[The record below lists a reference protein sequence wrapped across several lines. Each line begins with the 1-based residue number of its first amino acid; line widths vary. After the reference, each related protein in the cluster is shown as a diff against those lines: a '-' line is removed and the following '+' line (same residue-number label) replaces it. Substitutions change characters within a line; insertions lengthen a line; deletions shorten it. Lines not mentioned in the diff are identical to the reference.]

1 MDREQVEALCES
13 LPGAWPDTPWE
24 DDLVYKL
31 GPTGKGKI
39 FCFLGGGT
47 TELSGISIKVDPALV
62 PLLHQ
67 KYEAVSSPAY
77 SEQAALDRRPA
88 QRRHAR
94 RRAGGADRG
103 LLAPG
108 RGMSGP
114 AEADATS
121 VGLAGLGASLRRPHA
136 VM

>member
-31 GPTGKGKI
+31 GPDGKGKI

-67 KYEAVSSPAY
+67 KYESVSSPSYLSKQHWIAVQLNGDMPDEELEELIEDSHQLVVRTLPKKY
-77 SEQAALDRRPA
+77 RPT
-88 QRRHAR
+88 
-94 RRAGGADRG
+94 
-103 LLAPG
+103 P
-108 RGMSGP
+108 
-114 AEADATS
+114 E
-121 VGLAGLGASLRRPHA
+121 
-136 VM
+136 

>member
-31 GPTGKGKI
+31 GPDGKGKI

-47 TELSGISIKVDPALV
+47 TEQSGISIKVDPALV
-62 PLLHQ
+62 PLLHREVQ
-67 KYEAVSSPAY
+67 HQQPGL

-94 RRAGGADRG
+94 DD
-103 LLAPG
+103 
-108 RGMSGP
+108 
-114 AEADATS
+114 E
-121 VGLAGLGASLRRPHA
+121 LRS
-136 VM
+136 

>member
-47 TELSGISIKVDPALV
+47 TEQSGISIKVDPALV

-77 SEQAALDRRPA
+77 LSKQHWIAVQLNGDMPEDELEELIEDSWRLVAAGLPKRM
-88 QRRHAR
+88 QRAW
-94 RRAGGADRG
+94 G
-103 LLAPG
+103 LLA
-108 RGMSGP
+108 
-114 AEADATS
+114 
-121 VGLAGLGASLRRPHA
+121 
-136 VM
+136 